1 MTRVQGA
8 AGAPPAA
15 PCEPAPPPPVKPD
28 LRAGL
33 VVVLLL
39 ALATGIVRGDLG
51 SALLTAYA
59 LALALALG
67 LRRPLPS
74 LTCAYLGVQLVRWI
88 CLRAAGVPLLPFL
101 GVIATL
107 VVRSWPVYVM
117 VSALVVLLPMGQV
130 MAALDGLGV
139 RGTAMIV
146 AIVVYRYVPTLLGEI
161 RLIGSVA
168 RLRRTGPAWR
178 VWLTRPLAQ
187 AERLVVP
194 VLMRSARIAD
204 ELSAVAVCKGMDPDR
219 RRTALIE
226 PRLGAADA
234 LVVAATAV
242 VIGLAVRIGR

>member
-187 AERLVVP
+187 AERLV
-194 VLMRSARIAD
+194 LMRSARIAD

>member
-88 CLRAAGVPLLPFL
+88 CLRAAGVPLLPFSASSRPSSSAP
-101 GVIATL
+101 GPST
-107 VVRSWPVYVM
+107 SW
-117 VSALVVLLPMGQV
+117 SAPWSSCC
-130 MAALDGLGV
+130 
-139 RGTAMIV
+139 
-146 AIVVYRYVPTLLGEI
+146 P
-161 RLIGSVA
+161 
-168 RLRRTGPAWR
+168 W
-178 VWLTRPLAQ
+178 
-187 AERLVVP
+187 
-194 VLMRSARIAD
+194 
-204 ELSAVAVCKGMDPDR
+204 
-219 RRTALIE
+219 
-226 PRLGAADA
+226 
-234 LVVAATAV
+234 
-242 VIGLAVRIGR
+242 GR

>member
-101 GVIATL
+101 G
-107 VVRSWPVYVM
+107 VM

>member
-101 GVIATL
+101 GVI
-107 VVRSWPVYVM
+107 RSWPVYVM

-219 RRTALIE
+219 RRTTLIE

>member
-1 MTRVQGA
+1 M
-8 AGAPPAA
+8 
-15 PCEPAPPPPVKPD
+15 
-28 LRAGL
+28 
-33 VVVLLL
+33 
-39 ALATGIVRGDLG
+39 
-51 SALLTAYA
+51 
-59 LALALALG
+59 
-67 LRRPLPS
+67 
-74 LTCAYLGVQLVRWI
+74 
-88 CLRAAGVPLLPFL
+88 
-101 GVIATL
+101 
-107 VVRSWPVYVM
+107 
-117 VSALVVLLPMGQV
+117 
-130 MAALDGLGV
+130 
-139 RGTAMIV
+139 
-146 AIVVYRYVPTLLGEI
+146 
-161 RLIGSVA
+161 A

>member
-1 MTRVQGA
+1 
-8 AGAPPAA
+8 
-15 PCEPAPPPPVKPD
+15 
-28 LRAGL
+28 
-33 VVVLLL
+33 
-39 ALATGIVRGDLG
+39 
-51 SALLTAYA
+51 
-59 LALALALG
+59 
-67 LRRPLPS
+67 
-74 LTCAYLGVQLVRWI
+74 
-88 CLRAAGVPLLPFL
+88 
-101 GVIATL
+101 
-107 VVRSWPVYVM
+107 M

-219 RRTALIE
+219 RRTTLIE

>member
-88 CLRAAGVPLLPFL
+88 CLRAAGVPLLPF
-101 GVIATL
+101 VIATL

-219 RRTALIE
+219 RRTTLIE

>member
-101 GVIATL
+101 GVIAT
-107 VVRSWPVYVM
+107 
-117 VSALVVLLPMGQV
+117 LVVLLPMGQV